1 MSLKQTL
8 EQAPRKNQLRSHPGA
23 VAGMAGTIVAANT
36 SGTSEASQPSSS
48 ARPTLWAW
56 LLLPGSIF
64 LVVLFIVPLAGLLL
78 LSIGMPNWTLTN
90 YLRIG
95 DNSAYIAAL
104 RNTLEISIS
113 VTALAFVLGYPVA
126 YVLATG
132 GAKLRTFLLVAVV
145 LPYFTSVL
153 ARSFAWILLLG
164 RAGVVNELLLQLG
177 WISQPVPI
185 LYNRSSVIIG
195 MTHIIMPL
203 MILPMFTV
211 MSGIDQ
217 RLMRAARANGASPLA
232 AFLTIFL
239 PLSLP
244 GVIAG
249 ALLAFIYCLGFY
261 ITPALLG
268 GLSDVTITMEI
279 SSQVVDQLNWNFA
292 SALSMLLLISVLA
305 ILWVGTRFVPIEQL
319 LGFSDGRSRPPR
331 RQIGARW
338 LINIGSAANAL
349 DPYLPSMGS
358 RCIPILATFL
368 AILLLLPVLV
378 VAYLSFSSS
387 PYFVFPVPGYSIRN
401 YQAYLADP
409 VWVRATFSSVRVAL
423 MAAGMATTLGGM
435 LAFGLSRG
443 RVPGRGAIVALI
455 LSPIIMPTVVVAVA
469 TYFLLVRIGI
479 QGTEFGLALGHAVHA
494 IPFVV
499 VIVVATLRDLNPAY
513 ERAARSLGA
522 GPLATFRTIVVPLI
536 GPALIVASFFAF
548 LTSFDDVVY
557 VLFIGIGR
565 ITTLP
570 MRMWEG
576 MKQDINPV
584 IAAVA
589 TLQMLFAAAVIVLG
603 VVLGHGKKA

>member
-1 MSLKQTL
+1 M
-8 EQAPRKNQLRSHPGA
+8 
-23 VAGMAGTIVAANT
+23 
-36 SGTSEASQPSSS
+36 
-48 ARPTLWAW
+48 WAW

-64 LVVLFIVPLAGLLL
+64 LAVLFIVPLTVLLL
-78 LSIGMPNWTLTN
+78 LSFGMPNWTLTN
-90 YLRIG
+90 FLRIG
-95 DNSAYIAAL
+95 DNPAYITAL
-104 RNTLEISIS
+104 RNTLEISAA
-113 VTALAFVLGYPVA
+113 VTALAFLSGYPVA

-132 GAKLRTFLLVAVV
+132 RTKLRTFLLVAVV

-164 RAGVVNELLLQLG
+164 RSGVVNELLLQFG
-177 WISQPVPI
+177 WISQPVTI
-185 LYNRSSVIIG
+185 LYNRFSVIIG
-195 MTHIIMPL
+195 MTHIVMPL

-211 MSGIDQ
+211 MSSIDQ
-217 RLMRAARANGASPLA
+217 RLVRAAKASGASPVA

-268 GLSDVTITMEI
+268 GLSDVTLTMEI
-279 SSQVVDQLNWNFA
+279 SSQVVDQLDWNFA
-292 SALSMLLLISVLA
+292 SALSILLLVSVLV
-305 ILWVGTRFVPIEQL
+305 ILWIGSRFFPIEQL
-319 LGFSDGRSRPPR
+319 LGFSDGKGRISR
-331 RQIGARW
+331 RQVGARW

-349 DPYLPSMGS
+349 DPYLPSLGS
-358 RCIPILATFL
+358 RCVPILAIFL
-368 AILLLLPVLV
+368 AMLLLLPVLI
-378 VAYLSFSSS
+378 VAYLSFSAS
-387 PYFVFPVPGYSIRN
+387 PYFVFPAPGYSLRN
-401 YQAYLADP
+401 YQAYLSDP
-409 VWVRATFSSVRVAL
+409 VWVRATFSSIRVAL
-423 MAAGMATTLGGM
+423 MSAAMATMLGGM

-443 RVPGRGAIVALI
+443 RVPGRGVIVAFI

-494 IPFVV
+494 IPYVV
-499 VIVVATLRDLNPAY
+499 VIVVAALRDLNPAY

-522 GPLATFRTIVVPLI
+522 GHVATFRTIAVPLI
-536 GPALIVASFFAF
+536 RPALIVAGFFAF

-576 MKQDINPV
+576 IKQDINPV

-589 TLQMLFAAAVIVLG
+589 TLQMLFAAAVIVIGAL
-603 VVLGHGKKA
+603 LGHGRKA